1 MGAARLD
8 PPDVTGVRPPR
19 LLGADADL
27 DDDAGLSQAPVAGAS
42 DLRIGINK
50 RGDHARDAGSDD
62 GVDTRPCP
70 AVMRAWLERD
80 VQRRPA
86 RCRTGAAQ
94 RLGLRVRPPT
104 RLRPAAAND
113 HAIFDDDRADGGIGP
128 GASQPV
134 PAERERQR
142 HEAGVFRTM
151 IGIAQ
156 WVQLLSGRPIT
167 LYQARQGTREFR
179 R

>member
-1 MGAARLD
+1 
-8 PPDVTGVRPPR
+8 
-19 LLGADADL
+19 
-27 DDDAGLSQAPVAGAS
+27 
-42 DLRIGINK
+42 
-50 RGDHARDAGSDD
+50 
-62 GVDTRPCP
+62 
-70 AVMRAWLERD
+70 
-80 VQRRPA
+80 
-86 RCRTGAAQ
+86 
-94 RLGLRVRPPT
+94 
-104 RLRPAAAND
+104 
-113 HAIFDDDRADGGIGP
+113 
-128 GASQPV
+128 V